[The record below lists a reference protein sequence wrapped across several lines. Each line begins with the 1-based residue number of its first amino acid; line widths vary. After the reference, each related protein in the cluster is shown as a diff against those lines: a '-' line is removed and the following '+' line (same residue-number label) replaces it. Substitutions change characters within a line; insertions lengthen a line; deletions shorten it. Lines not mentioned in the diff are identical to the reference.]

1 MDPLDFIEP
10 VELLRFFACNKTEIS
25 CLDKPQTLL
34 RVLRDHNLIPEDR
47 YKKVIRMKSKE
58 NIKQALYGVLDWLET
73 ERSQYMKLFW
83 TCVFKESIMNVYPTL
98 KILRN
103 SLMDGT
109 FQFSTALPEKVEKVE
124 TTNNKKRKQ
133 PSEDGEEEEE
143 QTNTERKKKKRIIK
157 RVCSEEEQA
166 GPSAQLPRK
175 LRSHSLKGTFS
186 PLKRGEKG
194 EFWTWAIYK
203 SQLPVT
209 CGKQE
214 GFLKRD
220 KLAKGEFKCIV
231 VKKQWFTP
239 PEFEKFAG
247 KGSNKNWKKSILCL
261 STPLGKL
268 IQGGHLECK
277 SHVRK
282 AKAKK
287 SLFPSKALSKAT
299 DEDEEA
305 DTPSSGADE
314 DEEADTS
321 SSGADED
328 EEPDT
333 SSSGAAAD
341 KDEEADTS
349 SSGAGAG
356 DDHEEQQA
364 DKEPGCSHG
373 NSLVFKV
380 TCGPE
385 VGTLHKT
392 RFASGTCGKSIRTE
406 TSWVTPEEFVKKS
419 LPQPDASWRKD
430 IQWEGK
436 PLCELTQANVL
447 SLHSLVCKCSL
458 CRPDCDD
465 LESQKN
471 DDECCVCRRA
481 GVELVMCDDCPL
493 SFHQTCHLPD
503 VPQNILGDGRPWICT
518 FCVFRRNQKWQDS
531 EELSP
536 VLALSRPISAS
547 MMQCQYL
554 LLFLYVADE
563 EQIFTSDPRLYV
575 EGYTNAVRTPMW
587 LDKVAEKLQEKT
599 YQTVRELVSD
609 IQLIFTNC
617 ASFNRDNEE
626 FHTKGARLKE
636 LFEREFKNVFSIS
649 EETDD

>member
-1 MDPLDFIEP
+1 MDPLDFLEP
-10 VELLRFFACNKTEIS
+10 EELLRFFACNKTEIS

-34 RVLRDHNLIPEDR
+34 SVLRDHNLIPEDR
-47 YKKVIRMKSKE
+47 YKNVMCMKSKE

-109 FQFSTALPEKVEKVE
+109 FQFYTALPEKVEKVE
-124 TTNNKKRKQ
+124 TTNDKKRKQ

-143 QTNTERKKKKRIIK
+143 QTNTERKKKKNIIR

-166 GPSAQLPRK
+166 GSSAQLPR
-175 LRSHSLKGTFS
+175 
-186 PLKRGEKG
+186 
-194 EFWTWAIYK
+194 
-203 SQLPVT
+203 
-209 CGKQE
+209 
-214 GFLKRD
+214 
-220 KLAKGEFKCIV
+220 
-231 VKKQWFTP
+231 
-239 PEFEKFAG
+239 
-247 KGSNKNWKKSILCL
+247 
-261 STPLGKL
+261 
-268 IQGGHLECK
+268 
-277 SHVRK
+277 
-282 AKAKK
+282 
-287 SLFPSKALSKAT
+287 
-299 DEDEEA
+299 
-305 DTPSSGADE
+305 
-314 DEEADTS
+314 
-321 SSGADED
+321 
-328 EEPDT
+328 
-333 SSSGAAAD
+333 
-341 KDEEADTS
+341 
-349 SSGAGAG
+349 

-380 TCGPE
+380 TCGAE

-406 TSWVTPEEFVKKS
+406 TSWDTPEEFVKKS

-436 PLCELTQANVL
+436 PLCELTQ
-447 SLHSLVCKCSL
+447 
-458 CRPDCDD
+458 
-465 LESQKN
+465 ESQKN

-493 SFHQTCHLPD
+493 SFHQMCHLPD
-503 VPQNILGDGRPWICT
+503 VPHNILGDGRPWVCT
-518 FCVFRRNQKWQDS
+518 FCVFRRNQEWQDS

-536 VLALSRPISAS
+536 VPALSRRISAS
-547 MMQCQYL
+547 LMQCQYL

-587 LDKVAEKLQEKT
+587 LDKVAEKLQKKT